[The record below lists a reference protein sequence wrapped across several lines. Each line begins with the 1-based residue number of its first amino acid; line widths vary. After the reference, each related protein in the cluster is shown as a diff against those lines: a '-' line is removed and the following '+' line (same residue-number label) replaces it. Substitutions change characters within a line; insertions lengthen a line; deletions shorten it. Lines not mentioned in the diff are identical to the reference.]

1 LQDED
6 FDQSACATKGETDM
20 NTESK
25 KTGKKPQAARQAAHP
40 KERETFKSLLL
51 TNPNYFGNL
60 TESPFTPVLGLSG
73 NTSYE
78 ELACV
83 GYHPQ
88 QEYLEGV
95 VYIYQPTGYGTDI
108 CGPGTPE
115 YVRFYL
121 SFDNGATWQDQGM
134 TSFQAFNISEG
145 TEGDKRLEYAVSLP
159 VNPKRKFCFFGNHL
173 IRVRAILSWN
183 NPPPPHQPNWLPI
196 WGNVRE
202 ATIQVEPR
210 HWIFPLDLFEAAKLE
225 LPADVAEVIDL
236 EAQIATKPKDLS
248 AAELSHLYK
257 EKDVPVH
264 RFAHKE
270 LMAFTTGKTNLSAE
284 TFAQL
289 LPGMSFDPG
298 LSDILF
304 PKTDGNTSFEELQ
317 CIGLDPN
324 SPDTLVGVIQ
334 IKKSLGYSGGPCTN
348 GSRQYVTFWGD
359 TDGDGTLDTCFGTAD
374 VRVYDLPVPDEG
386 VYYAVRLPVNLA
398 EYRQACEKGPRVMRV
413 RAILS
418 WNIPVSCATPNQV
431 PAYGNREETLINIA
445 PVAGAPAG
453 KIAILGGI
461 PVSSI
466 DDTTGLTTPEAVFAT
481 NNLPPDNPDGL
492 VATADGRPCP
502 FAGRVTV
509 QGAPLLGY
517 TYKVEVT
524 PAGGGA
530 PTPVVNTLR
539 LTRQDGTTY
548 LQSANL
554 ATLRF
559 DYRPFNENINSVLAQ
574 WDSTGDAQ
582 WQVRLST
589 YDAMGNLVGTDMH
602 MIQLDNTGPEATID
616 ITTGLGNC
624 GKFSI
629 GSNLSGTFVARDIYL
644 GSYSLSVEPAINPAG
659 VGVPNPSGGSIN
671 TSVAPGDAWNLNT
684 GGMQACG
691 YVIRVSAVDRAI
703 VNSQSVGHHASDSA
717 GFCLEAEHGDDDDDD
732 D

>member
-1 LQDED
+1 
-6 FDQSACATKGETDM
+6 M

-25 KTGKKPQAARQAAHP
+25 KASKKSQVARQAAYP
-40 KERETFKSLLL
+40 EERETFKSLLL

-60 TESPFTPVLGLSG
+60 AESSLTAVLGISG
-73 NTSYE
+73 NTYYE

-95 VYIYQPTGYGTDI
+95 VYIYQPNGYGTDI

-115 YVRFYL
+115 FVRFYL

-134 TSFQAFNISEG
+134 TSFQAFNISSG
-145 TEGDKRLEYAVSLP
+145 TEGDNRLEYAVSLP
-159 VNPKRKFCFFGNHL
+159 VNPLRKFCLFGNHI

-183 NPPPPHQPNWLPI
+183 NPPPPNQPNWTPI
-196 WGNVRE
+196 WGNVRD
-202 ATIQVEPR
+202 APIQVEPR
-210 HWIFPLDLFEAAKLE
+210 RWIFPLDIFKAAQLE
-225 LPADVAEVIDL
+225 LPVDVADVIDL
-236 EAQIATKPKDLS
+236 DAPIATKAKDLS
-248 AAELSHLYK
+248 AAELANLYK
-257 EKDVPVH
+257 EQDVPVH

-270 LMAFTTGKTNLSAE
+270 LMAFATAKTNLSAE

-289 LPGMSFDPG
+289 LPNVALDPG
-298 LSDILF
+298 LYDLLF

-334 IKKSLGYSGGPCTN
+334 IKRSSGYSGGPCTN
-348 GSRQYVTFWGD
+348 GSREYVTFWGD
-359 TDGDGTLDTCFGTAD
+359 TDGDGTFETCFGTAN
-374 VRVYDLPVPDEG
+374 VRVYDLAIPDEG
-386 VYYAVRLPVNLA
+386 LYYAVRLPVNLA
-398 EYRQACEKGPRVMRV
+398 EYRQACGKGPRIMRV

-418 WNIPVSCATPNQV
+418 WNTPINCANPNQV
-431 PAYGNREETLINIA
+431 PTWGNREETLINIA
-445 PVAGAPAG
+445 PVSGTPAG

-461 PVSSI
+461 PVSFI
-466 DDTTGLTTPEAVFAT
+466 DDVSGLTTPDAVFAT
-481 NNLPPDNPDGL
+481 NNLPPDNPDGAL
-492 VATADGRPCP
+492 ATADGRPCP

-530 PTPVVNTLR
+530 PTPVVNDLV

-548 LQSANL
+548 THSANP

-559 DYRPFNENINSVLAQ
+559 AYRPFNENINSILAQ
-574 WDSTGDAQ
+574 WNSTGDEK
-582 WQVRLST
+582 WKVMLST
-589 YDAMGNLVGTDMH
+589 YDGMGNLVGSPDEH
-602 MIQLDNTGPEATID
+602 MIQLDNTAPEASIE

-629 GSNLSGTFVARDIYL
+629 GTILSGTFVARDANL

-659 VGVPNPSGGSIN
+659 VGVPSPSGGLIETAS
-671 TSVAPGDAWNLNT
+671 APGDAWSLDT
-684 GGMQACG
+684 AGMQACG

-703 VNSQSVGHHASDSA
+703 VDSQGVGHHASDSA
-717 GFCLEAEHGDDDDDD
+717 GFCLEAEHEDDDDDD
-732 D
+732 DD